1 MGQVHPHPSP
11 SPNSSPNPNQTLT
24 QTLTP
29 TLTLTLTLTLTWRSA
44 SILPISWMYCV
55 MMGSQGLRNATE
67 IAILNA
73 NYMAARLSSHY
84 KVRVRVRL
92 RLRVR

>member
-1 MGQVHPHPSP
+1 
-11 SPNSSPNPNQTLT
+11 
-24 QTLTP
+24 
-29 TLTLTLTLTLTWRSA
+29 
-44 SILPISWMYCV
+44 

-84 KVRVRVRL
+84 KVRVRVR
-92 RLRVR
+92 VWVVVVAQAPNEPKPDP